1 MAGNKKPDSVRYPI
15 GFIQGKKMTDIANSP
30 FLFISVFFLGLG
42 LNLTPC
48 VYPMLS
54 ITISLFRGSEHETR
68 GRAFLKAL
76 AYVLG
81 IITMY
86 SVLGLVAAMT
96 GGFFGEWL
104 QNFWVQFITGIFVIA
119 LAFSMFGLYQ
129 FRLPSWL
136 VPSYQGPAKGAFLG
150 FFISGLLVGIV
161 AAPCMG
167 PPVLA
172 LLTFVSVQQNILFGF
187 SLFFVMALGLG
198 LPYLVLGTYSGL
210 LTKLPKSGAW
220 LVWFERL
227 MGVVLLA
234 FGIFYVA
241 IAFKWPF
248 VKWIVPAAF
257 VAGGLYLGWVER
269 SARLAKRFFAFQWI
283 LGALA
288 VAIGLFFFITPAN
301 GVEWEKYHAGILE
314 EASISGQPVV
324 LDFYAD
330 WCIPC
335 HELDRFTYSDQRVIE
350 TLKHF
355 RRIKINTTSM
365 DTEEILEVVR
375 RFDVF
380 GVPTIIFLDEKGL
393 EVPNLRTN
401 GFIPP
406 EEFLSNIRSSRL
418 ANISGNKERETGN
431 E

>member
-1 MAGNKKPDSVRYPI
+1 
-15 GFIQGKKMTDIANSP
+15 MTDITNSP
-30 FLFISVFFLGLG
+30 FIFISVFFLGLG

-54 ITISLFRGSEHETR
+54 ITISLFRRSDHEPR
-68 GRAFLKAL
+68 GRAFIKAL

-81 IITMY
+81 MVTMY

-96 GGFFGEWL
+96 GSFFGEWL
-104 QNFWVQFITGIFVIA
+104 RNFWVQLVTGILVMG
-119 LAFSMFGLYQ
+119 LAFSMLGLYQ

-136 VPSYQGPAKGAFLG
+136 MPSHQGGGRGAFLS
-150 FFISGLLVGIV
+150 FFVSGLLVGVV

-167 PPVLA
+167 PAVLA
-172 LLTFVSVQQNILFGF
+172 LLTFVSVQQNMVFGF

-210 LTKLPKSGAW
+210 LSKLPKSGAW

-227 MGVVLLA
+227 MGVVLLT

-241 IAFKWPF
+241 IAFQWPF
-248 VKWIVPAAF
+248 LKWIVPGAF

-269 SARLAKRFFAFQWI
+269 SARSSKRFLVFQWV

-288 VAIGLFFFITPAN
+288 VAIGLFFFFTPKS
-301 GVEWEKYHAGILE
+301 GIQWEKYHTGILE
-314 EASISGQPVV
+314 EASALGQPVI

-335 HELDRFTYSDQRVIE
+335 HELDQFTYSDPRVLE
-350 TLKHF
+350 TLRSF
-355 RRIKINTTSM
+355 RKIKVDTTSM
-365 DTEEILEVVR
+365 DKDETREALH
-375 RFDVF
+375 RFDIF

-393 EVPNLRTN
+393 EVPSLRMN
-401 GFIPP
+401 GFVAP
-406 EEFLSNIRSSRL
+406 EEFVDYVRSSRL
-418 ANISGNKERETGN
+418 GNTSGNGERGTFMTKS
-431 E
+431 

>member
-1 MAGNKKPDSVRYPI
+1 
-15 GFIQGKKMTDIANSP
+15 MTELSQSP
-30 FLFISVFFLGLG
+30 FIFISVFFLGLG

-54 ITISLFRGSEHETR
+54 ITISLFRGAEHEPR
-68 GRAFLKAL
+68 SRAFVKAL

-81 IITMY
+81 MVTMY
-86 SVLGLVAAMT
+86 SGLGLVAAVT

-104 QNFWVQFITGIFVIA
+104 QNFWVQLATGILVIG
-119 LAFSMFGLYQ
+119 LAFSMLGLYQ

-136 VPSYQGPAKGAFLG
+136 MSSYQGAARGALLS

-167 PPVLA
+167 PAVLA
-172 LLTFVSVQQNILFGF
+172 LLAFVSAQQNMTFGF
-187 SLFFVMALGLG
+187 LLFFVMALGLG
-198 LPYLVLGTYSGL
+198 LPYLILGTFSGL
-210 LTKLPKSGAW
+210 LAKLPKSGAW

-227 MGVVLLA
+227 MGVVLLT

-248 VKWIVPAAF
+248 LKWIVPGAF
-257 VAGGLYLGWVER
+257 VAGGLYLGWIER

-283 LGALA
+283 LGTLA
-288 VAIGLFFFITPAN
+288 IAIGLFFFFTPKS
-301 GVEWEKYHAGILE
+301 GMVWEKYHAGILE
-314 EASISGQPVV
+314 EAHASGRPVV

-335 HELDRFTYSDQRVIE
+335 HELDQFTYSDPKVIA
-350 TLKHF
+350 TLKDF
-355 RRIKINTTSM
+355 RKIKVDATSVETDETREM
-365 DTEEILEVVR
+365 IR
-375 RFDVF
+375 RFGVF
-380 GVPTIIFLDEKGL
+380 GVPTIIFLDRQGQ
-393 EVPNLRTN
+393 EVEDLRMN
-401 GFIPP
+401 GFVPP
-406 EEFLSNIRSSRL
+406 GEFVSYVQSSRL
-418 ANISGNKERETGN
+418 GNIPGN

>member
-1 MAGNKKPDSVRYPI
+1 
-15 GFIQGKKMTDIANSP
+15 MTETTNSP
-30 FLFISVFFLGLG
+30 FIYISVFFLGLG

-54 ITISLFRGSEHETR
+54 ITISLFRGSQHEHH
-68 GRAFLKAL
+68 GRAFVKAL

-81 IITMY
+81 MVTMY
-86 SVLGLVAAMT
+86 SILGLVAAMT
-96 GGFFGEWL
+96 GSFFGEWL
-104 QNFWVQFITGIFVIA
+104 QNFWVQLTTGLVVIG

-136 VPSYQGPAKGAFLG
+136 IPSRQGMGKGALLS
-150 FFISGLLVGIV
+150 FFVSGLMVGIV

-167 PPVLA
+167 PAVLG
-172 LLTFVSVQQNILFGF
+172 LLAFVSVQQNGVFGF

-210 LTKLPKSGAW
+210 LSKLPKSGAW

-227 MGVVLLA
+227 MGVVLLT

-248 VKWIVPAAF
+248 LKWIVPGAF
-257 VAGGLYLGWVER
+257 VAGGLYLGWIER
-269 SARLAKRFFAFQWI
+269 SARLAKKLFAFQGI
-283 LGALA
+283 LGTLA
-288 VAIGLFFFITPAN
+288 VAVGLFFFLTPKS
-301 GVEWEKYHAGILE
+301 GIEWEKYHAGILE
-314 EASISGQPVV
+314 EISASGQPVI

-335 HELDRFTYSDQRVIE
+335 HELDQFTYSDPRVRKTLQYFRKIKVDATSEDTDE
-350 TLKHF
+350 T
-355 RRIKINTTSM
+355 R
-365 DTEEILEVVR
+365 EVIR
-375 RFDVF
+375 RFRVF

-393 EVPNLRTN
+393 EIPGLRMN
-401 GFIPP
+401 GFVAP
-406 EEFLSNIRSSRL
+406 EEFVNSVRSSKL
-418 ANISGNKERETGN
+418 GNVSGNE
-431 E
+431 